1 MLYEMVGISGGAKMN
16 EIELQK
22 KSIKALKSFNNA
34 IVTSRLYP
42 PGTPQVTNAVDIG
55 YKGVKLFLREQDGLE
70 FSLLGDIPYLS
81 GLPIQKTT
89 LDSFPNLVVYRQLR
103 LLGLSKLALHSDMDR
118 FAFNQLL
125 TVFTASVEKIK
136 NGGGGLGFV
145 TSLGLASYFPQEAG
159 LQEGAAER
167 VLSNTSSSRVVMK
180 VRSELVA
187 CLFGRDKRPVVQA
200 ELQEKMATTDSA
212 MEILS
217 AGVAHILQEIQKMK
231 TISASRNFP
240 IMLEEAERQLETAN
254 RNEVA
259 MGLGKLL
266 TESLNDPAICVL
278 FSQEYPIGFG
288 NSVYDG
294 LMTFI
299 SSETLG
305 NLVALFREQHSKAE
319 RTAGDDSPQAQ
330 FLGKALLRLL
340 DTEKGKHFLNAEKAR
355 TIIEKGEKARKQQR
369 LEGGIQGL
377 LQGKTDVLKSVE
389 LAQHLPTTVR
399 ILLKSNRVE
408 DVATILEGI
417 AVYLRTGTQ
426 AVQNDLLEAS
436 IVIGENLI
444 AHDHWALVDVVLE
457 PLMRKVEEAVS
468 GDVLL
473 EKTVTLLHQ
482 VMQHSWQTGENERG
496 DRILTLFHQIRS
508 GTLPKPSSISAMVGV
523 IQDKG
528 IQRARL
534 PKLLSQC
541 LEEPHNT
548 TFNYRL
554 ILQGPVAVRFLVDS
568 LISTKNAADRIKI
581 IDLLTYSDTFLPPVI
596 LERLPEHMPWYGKR
610 NLIKLLGETG
620 KEEDAESVLPYLRY
634 DDFRVQ
640 REAFLC
646 IYKIGGKNR
655 THLLLSALEECSE
668 LIKIQIIAALARF
681 CDQEVALQ
689 LSDLLLAHEQFSDTG
704 RNTVLSQLLDT
715 LGRCPCPAAQKGI
728 QKFLQSRGSLATRKI
743 PEQIWYSAEKSLKY
757 LERELEET
765 RKKHV
770 QASKLRKNAL
780 KQVAKLS
787 QTTAVSRVITG
798 LPQEQTIRNLL
809 SKGDKGVAGEQVLQ
823 LIERMARLRSFI
835 QADKLREWLIDIDPT
850 AFNQIIRAAEII
862 NREKAAAIDKSHL
875 EIWSRLYDILSTGEF
890 SAVYH
895 TLAHRKF
902 KTEEVIVHQGA
913 LQGSLY
919 FINSGKVKLYFE
931 GEGHELLVKTM
942 ESGEIFGAD
951 AFFEASVW
959 TISVA
964 SIGTSDISVLKLEN
978 LKKCDEDFPGLEEKL
993 RDFCQQFERV
1003 EEFISRSSNDR
1014 RVYVRHK
1021 ISGEIATTL
1030 LDNKGQS
1037 TGVNSGG
1044 ELSDISEGGMS
1055 YQVKISRKANARLLL
1070 GRKVEV
1076 TLPTGRRTGDFTLV
1090 VGDILTVKSNF
1101 EIDNDYSVHVKFDT
1115 LIDQNQLRKIVQASS
1130 IGSRAT

>member
-1 MLYEMVGISGGAKMN
+1 MNGIAKMN
-16 EIELQK
+16 EIELQR
-22 KSIKALKSFNNA
+22 KSIEALKSFNNA

-42 PGTPQVTNAVDIG
+42 PDAPQVANAVDIG
-55 YKGVKLFLREQDGLE
+55 YKGIKLFLKDQDVLE
-70 FSLLGDIPYLS
+70 FSLLGGTPMLS
-81 GLPIQKTT
+81 RLPLQKTT

-103 LLGLSKLALHSDMDR
+103 LLGLSMLAVRSEMDR

-136 NGGGGLGFV
+136 NGGGGIEFI

-159 LQEGAAER
+159 LEEGAAGK
-167 VLSNTSSSRVVMK
+167 VNSNTSRSRIVVK

-200 ELQEKMATTDSA
+200 ELQEKLATTDTA
-212 MEILS
+212 VEILC
-217 AGVAHILQEIQKMK
+217 AGVAHILQEIQEKK
-231 TISASRNFP
+231 IISASRYFP
-240 IMLEEAERQLETAN
+240 IMMKEAESQLETAN

-266 TESLNDPAICVL
+266 TESLNDPAKCVL
-278 FSQEYPIGFG
+278 FSQEYPPGFG
-288 NSVYDG
+288 SSVYDG
-294 LMTFI
+294 LMTFL
-299 SSETLG
+299 SSETIG
-305 NLVALFREQHSKAE
+305 NLVALFREQHSKAKL
-319 RTAGDDSPQAQ
+319 TGGDDSSQVQ
-330 FLGKALLRLL
+330 FLGKAMVRLL
-340 DTEKGKHFLNAEKAR
+340 DTEKGKHFLSAEKAR
-355 TIIEKGEKARKQQR
+355 TIIEQGEKARKQER

-389 LAQHLPTTVR
+389 LVQHLAATVR
-399 ILLKSNRVE
+399 ILLKNNRVE
-408 DVATILEGI
+408 DVSIILEGI
-417 AVYLRTGTQ
+417 AVYLRTGIQ

-444 AHDHWALVDVVLE
+444 AYDHWNLVDVVLK
-457 PLMRKVEEAVS
+457 PLMEKVEKAVS
-468 GDVLL
+468 GDMLL
-473 EKTVTLLHQ
+473 EQTVTLLHQ
-482 VMQHSWQTGENERG
+482 VMQHSWHTGENERG

-508 GTLPKPSSISAMVGV
+508 GQLPKPSSISSMVGI

-528 IQRARL
+528 IQRTSL
-534 PKLLSQC
+534 PKLLGQC
-541 LEEPHNT
+541 LESPNNT

-568 LISTKNAADRIKI
+568 LMSAQNAADRIKI

-596 LERLPEHMPWYGKR
+596 MERLPEHMPWYGKR

-655 THLLLSALEECSE
+655 KQLLLSALDECSE
-668 LIKIQIIAALARF
+668 LIKIQIIAALAKF

-728 QKFLQSRGSLATRKI
+728 QKFLRSRGGRATRKI
-743 PEQIWYSAEKSLKY
+743 PEQVWYSAEKSLKY
-757 LERELEET
+757 LERELQET
-765 RKKHV
+765 RKRHV
-770 QASKLRKNAL
+770 QASQLRKNAL
-780 KQVAKLS
+780 KQAANLS
-787 QTTAVSRVITG
+787 QATASSRVITG

-809 SKGDKGVAGEQVLQ
+809 SKGDKGIAGEQVLQ

-862 NREKAAAIDKSHL
+862 DREKAAAIDKSHL

-895 TLAHRKF
+895 SLTHRKI

-951 AFFEASVW
+951 AFFEASIW

-964 SIGTSDISVLKLEN
+964 SIGTSDISVLKLDN

-1003 EEFISRSSNDR
+1003 EDFIARSSNDR
-1014 RVYVRHK
+1014 RIYVRHK
-1021 ISGEIATTL
+1021 ISGEISTTL
-1030 LDNKGQS
+1030 LDNKGRS

-1090 VGDILTVKSNF
+1090 VGDILAVKSNLAV
-1101 EIDNDYSVHVKFDT
+1101 DSDYSVHVKFDT
-1115 LIDQNQLRKIVQASS
+1115 LIDQNQLREIVQAGS
-1130 IGSRAT
+1130 IGSRAI